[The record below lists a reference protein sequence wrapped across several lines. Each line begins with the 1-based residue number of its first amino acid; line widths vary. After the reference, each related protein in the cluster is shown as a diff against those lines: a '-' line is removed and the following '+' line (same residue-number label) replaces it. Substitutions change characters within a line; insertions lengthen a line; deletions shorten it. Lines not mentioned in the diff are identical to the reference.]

1 MKRKAETLFVGVLG
15 TFGSGK
21 TLLLVLLGRNNG
33 EQYRVLLKQLGF
45 EDEVPN
51 KPLRVYAN
59 FHMKGAKYITPEDFL
74 EIKREEG
81 FENLVLLQEVYAW
94 LDARMSMTK
103 VNRFLK
109 TIVLQVRK
117 RAMNIVWDAQLLRT
131 VELILKES
139 TDILV
144 ECEKARAVDGGKVF
158 VYHVNWQPN
167 LRTMRSAVMFLTEE
181 NAMKFWDEY
190 NTYEIEQPITEV
202 ITPEDLT
209 RKLKVKGRKRKI

>member
-1 MKRKAETLFVGVLG
+1 MLVGVLG

-21 TLLLVLLGRNNG
+21 TLLLVLLGRNQG
-33 EQYRVLLKQLGF
+33 EKYKDLLKRLGF
-45 EDEVPN
+45 EDEVPI
-51 KPLRVYAN
+51 KPFKVYAN

-74 EIKREEG
+74 MIKREEG

-117 RAMNIVWDAQLLRT
+117 RAMSIIWDAQLLRT

-139 TDILV
+139 TDIMV
-144 ECEKARAVDGGKVF
+144 ECEKAKTVGGERVF
-158 VYHVNWQPN
+158 IYHVNWQPN
-167 LRTMRSAVMFLTEE
+167 LYTMRHVVMVLSQQE
-181 NAMKFWDEY
+181 AQRFWDEY
-190 NTYEIEQPITEV
+190 DTYEVEVPISEV
-202 ITPEDLT
+202 ITPKDLT
-209 RKLKVKGRKRKI
+209 RKLRVKPKKKG

>member
-1 MKRKAETLFVGVLG
+1 MVGVLG

-33 EQYRVLLKQLGF
+33 EQYKVLLKRLGF
-45 EDEVPN
+45 GDEVSGLPF
-51 KPLRVYAN
+51 KVYAN
-59 FHMKGAKYITPEDFL
+59 FHMKGAKYISPEDFL
-74 EIKREEG
+74 EIQRVEG

-117 RAMNIVWDAQLLRT
+117 RSMSIIWDAQLLRT

-139 TDILV
+139 TDIMV
-144 ECEKARAVDGGKVF
+144 ECEKAKTVEGERVF
-158 VYHVNWQPN
+158 IYHVNWQPN
-167 LRTMRSAVMFLTEE
+167 LRTMRSAVMFLREGE
-181 NAMKFWDEY
+181 AERFWNEY
-190 NTYEIEQPITEV
+190 NTYEIEQPVSEV

-209 RKLKVKGRKRKI
+209 RRLKVKGKKRKV

>member
-1 MKRKAETLFVGVLG
+1 MLVGVLG

-21 TLLLVLLGRNNG
+21 TLLLVLLGRNQG
-33 EQYRVLLKQLGF
+33 EQYKALLSRLGF
-45 EDEVPN
+45 EDEVPV
-51 KPLRVYAN
+51 KPFKVYAN

-74 EIKREEG
+74 MIKREEG

-109 TIVLQVRK
+109 TIILQVRK
-117 RAMNIVWDAQLLRT
+117 RAMNIVWDAQLFRT
-131 VELILKES
+131 VDLILKES

-144 ECEKARAVDGGKVF
+144 ECEKAKTVEGERVF
-158 VYHVNWQPN
+158 IYHVNWQPN
-167 LRTMRSAVMFLTEE
+167 LRVMRSAVMCLREGE
-181 NAMKFWDEY
+181 AERFWDEY
-190 NTYEIEQPITEV
+190 NTYEVEQPVSEV

-209 RKLKVKGRKRKI
+209 RRLKVKGKKRKV